1 MAKLII
7 KHELPP
13 PTPLEKLADV
23 VQMVLPVVLVVVAIA
38 VAVSLFLSPSSES
51 GKTVAVMPSPAVTTQ
66 LPENYLGEEN
76 HLNTMALEFDQ
87 LLDQGKEDRDKH
99 QQLVN
104 KAEAILAQL
113 SKMDEM
119 VTGMTLPDADKQIL
133 QSRHQY
139 QKDYWESKLVF
150 HRLRMARFNINDMS
164 HGTAPD
170 TAKEAPAPEPQ
181 VGQATTPPPETVAPA
196 EKQDAA
202 APAENPA
209 PAVAETKGKA
219 APEPAAPAE
228 LPAGHSVEA
237 AKAAAAASPP
247 PGVKLPEGFCPLFGP
262 GAAECKA
269 NAKKKP

>member
-23 VQMVLPVVLVVVAIA
+23 AQMVLPVVLVVVAIA

-51 GKTVAVMPSPAVTTQ
+51 GKTVAVMPSPAVTTR
-66 LPENYLGEEN
+66 LPEDYLGEEN
-76 HLNTMALEFDQ
+76 HLNSMALEFDQ
-87 LLDQGKEDRDKH
+87 LLEQSREDRDKH

-104 KAEAILAQL
+104 KAEDILAQL
-113 SKMDEM
+113 ADMDNL
-119 VTGMTLPDADKQIL
+119 VAGMALPDADKQVL

-150 HRLRMARFNINDMS
+150 HRLRMARFNINEVP
-164 HGTAPD
+164 HGVVPD
-170 TAKEAPAPEPQ
+170 VAKEPASAEPQSGQAITATPEMPAPADN
-181 VGQATTPPPETVAPA
+181 T
-196 EKQDAA
+196 
-202 APAENPA
+202 A
-209 PAVAETKGKA
+209 PAVANTQEKA
-219 APEPAAPAE
+219 VPADQ
-228 LPAGHSVEA
+228 SEA
-237 AKAAAAASPP
+237 AKAAAAAGPP